1 MRIFGISIITALFIF
16 SCTSPEKFPE
26 FVTTK
31 TENVTLEEGY
41 EWPAQNTANVPD
53 EEKEY
58 LRLDSLQVLQRKYY
72 LKDDDFDLRQ
82 FRRLWN
88 NQQKESD
95 GAGFSASQVIQW
107 FDATGFLFQLTGD
120 AMVAEELERIIWTRF
135 GNNPDPWNLDS
146 LVAPYIFT
154 RDVDHIHV
162 NLFLPA
168 EISYSHSIGG
178 DVLIRQETDFSESGS
193 IRLIFSMETKR
204 YIELFIRIPSWAKNS
219 TVTVKKVKYVAPAG
233 SYSHISKKWKE
244 GDEVEIEFSMENLP
258 DYLKR

>member
-1 MRIFGISIITALFIF
+1 MRIFAISILTAFLIF
-16 SCTSPEKFPE
+16 SCTSYEKFPE

-41 EWPAQNTANVPD
+41 KWPSQNAVYKYSD
-53 EEKEY
+53 EKNY
-58 LRLDSLQVLQRKYY
+58 TILDSLQAFKEKYY
-72 LKDDDFDLRQ
+72 QKDDDFDLARY
-82 FRRLWN
+82 RLWWN
-88 NQQKESD
+88 RLRNESD
-95 GAGFSASQVIQW
+95 DTALSHRQAIRW

-135 GNNPDPWNLDS
+135 GNNPVPGISDS
-146 LVAPYIFT
+146 LIAPYIFT

-168 EISYSHSIGG
+168 EIGYSHSIGG
-178 DVLIRQETDFSESGS
+178 DVKIRQETDFPESGS

-204 YIELFIRIPSWAKNS
+204 YIELFVRIPSWAQNS
-219 TVTVKKVKYVAPAG
+219 AVTVKKVKYLAPAG
-233 SYSHISKKWKE
+233 SYSQISKKWKE

-258 DYLKR
+258 DYLRR